1 MEIQLLWIRSP
12 RRKKIQQTDYKD
24 HKNENSQMRLLE
36 YQAKSLF
43 AEYNIPIPKGLTST
57 NIEQGRKDA
66 NTLGF
71 PFVIKAQMA
80 VGGRGKAGAIQK
92 CQNADEFELKYP
104 DIMQKVVK
112 GEKTRA
118 ILLEKMADIKKELY
132 LSLFLNRG
140 KRCYTIIASGE
151 GGVEIESVKNQVI
164 REVGLGNVDAK
175 TAEEVGK
182 QIGLKDR
189 PLSQFVDILQ
199 KLAKITVEKE
209 AELAEIN
216 PLAILGDESVVALDG
231 KVIIDDN
238 SMFRHDELRK
248 FQEVS
253 ELEERA
259 EKSGFSLVELDGNI
273 AVVGNG
279 AGLVMST
286 LDMLSDNGGKPACFL
301 DVGGGATTETV
312 YEALTLISKMKKVKG
327 ILVNLYGGIVKTT
340 TVATAFIKAYD
351 DKVIDL
357 PVFARMSGAEA
368 DKSKEMLKG
377 SRTKMFDTIE
387 EAINAA
393 VIEMNKN
400 G

>member
-1 MEIQLLWIRSP
+1 
-12 RRKKIQQTDYKD
+12 
-24 HKNENSQMRLLE
+24 MRLLE
-36 YQAKSLF
+36 YQAKGLF
-43 AEYNIPIPKGLTST
+43 AGYGIRIPNGLTST
-57 NIEQGRKDA
+57 DIEQGRKDA
-66 NTLGF
+66 KVIGF

-92 CQNADEFELKYP
+92 CHNVDEFELKYP
-104 DIMQKVVK
+104 EIMQKVVK
-112 GEKTRA
+112 GEKTKA
-118 ILLEKMADIKKELY
+118 ILIEQMLEYKKELY
-132 LSLFLNRG
+132 LSIFLNRS
-140 KRCYTIIASGE
+140 KRCYTVIASSE

-164 REVGLGNVDAK
+164 REVGLGDVDK
-175 TAEEVGK
+175 NTAEEVAK
-182 QIGLKDR
+182 LIGLKDN
-189 PLSQFVDILQ
+189 SISEFVNLVQ
-199 KLAKITVEKE
+199 KLSKLVVEKE

-216 PLAILGDESVVALDG
+216 PVAILNDGTLLALDG

-238 SMFRHDELRK
+238 AMFRHDELRK
-248 FQEVS
+248 FQEIS

-279 AGLVMST
+279 AGLVMSS
-286 LDMLSDNGGKPACFL
+286 LDMLSDHGGKPACFL

-340 TVATAFIKAYD
+340 TVATAFIKAYE
-351 DKVIDL
+351 DKIIDI

-368 DKSKEMLKG
+368 EKSKEMLKG
-377 SRTKMFDTIE
+377 SRTKMFDTVE

-393 VIEMNKN
+393 VIGVNKS